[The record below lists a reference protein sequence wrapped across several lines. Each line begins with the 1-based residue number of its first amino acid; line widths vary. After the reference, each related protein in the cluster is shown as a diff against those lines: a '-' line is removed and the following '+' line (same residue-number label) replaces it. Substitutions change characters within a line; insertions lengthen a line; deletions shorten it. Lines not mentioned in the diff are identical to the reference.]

1 MLEFTHYYG
10 EKEAKVLNY
19 RIIIEKEHYE
29 DGSPVY
35 VAQVPTLG
43 IADDG
48 LTIESA
54 LKNIKEMIKFHV
66 ECLIEEGESVPTPDN
81 INDSILAVCQVEIVP
96 SREFDSAHV
105 RPSHQS
111 SAKQK

>member
-1 MLEFTHYYG
+1 MEK
-10 EKEAKVLNY
+10 KEAKVLNY
-19 RIIIEKEHYE
+19 RVIIEKEHYD

-48 LTIESA
+48 LTIDEA

-66 ECLIEEGESVPTPDN
+66 ECLIEEGESVPIPDN
-81 INDSILAVCQVEIVP
+81 VNDSIVVTPQVEIVP
-96 SREFDSAHV
+96 SRKFEFAF
-105 RPSHQS
+105 
-111 SAKQK
+111 A